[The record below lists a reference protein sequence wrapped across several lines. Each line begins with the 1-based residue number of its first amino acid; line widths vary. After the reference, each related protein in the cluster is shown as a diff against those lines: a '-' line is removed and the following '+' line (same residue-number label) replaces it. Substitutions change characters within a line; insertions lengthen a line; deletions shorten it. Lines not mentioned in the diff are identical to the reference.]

1 MKRIIN
7 SLNSATSETGG
18 VEIKRLG
25 AGMGDWRA
33 YEEFA
38 RTAARVVA
46 WIVAG
51 VVGAACL
58 IGTAAILYSAMGLT
72 K

>member
-1 MKRIIN
+1 
-7 SLNSATSETGG
+7 
-18 VEIKRLG
+18 
-25 AGMGDWRA
+25 MGDWRA

-38 RTAARVVA
+38 QTAARLVA

-58 IGTAAILYSAMGLT
+58 IGTAAILYSAMVAQ
-72 K
+72 